1 MDMLHVVMKPVFPI
15 PSRLAL
21 STPVSRDRLVYG
33 LGGIGGLVSIGG
45 RGSRVRCDGGRLGVV

>member
-1 MDMLHVVMKPVFPI
+1 MYWMKPVFPI